1 MLLLFCIIIKLL
13 ISDIIWW
20 DKAEVFL
27 GPVIVSGIGLADDT
41 ALLFNNLHQLY
52 FLLHLTAK
60 ICSKYHVRLCSHK
73 TNL

>member
-1 MLLLFCIIIKLL
+1 MLLLFRIIIKLL
-13 ISDIIWW
+13 ISDLIWW

-41 ALLFNNLHQLY
+41 ALLSYNFHQLY

-60 ICSKYHVRLCSHK
+60 FCSKYHVKLCSDK
-73 TNL
+73 TKL